1 VISSSQRPLPDSTHS
16 LDCAAK
22 RATLRNPFSLVLLED
37 LLVLDAVKEFP
48 ASHIR
53 GRNLVLSKMNSLST
67 VMPHNFTV
75 TSLILLSLYS
85 RIRHFVSCKF
95 NEIFQYILSLYVF
108 MLQYPKLKTVY
119 FFFEWLVNFYRTT
132 QSNRNKLTIF
142 SHRPNK
148 LLSRFDI
155 KSAHSVYLCVL
166 YGLRAK
172 SESLCGTL
180 RDSIYIRDGV
190 SLLSDPNSVF

>member
-1 VISSSQRPLPDSTHS
+1 M
-16 LDCAAK
+16 
-22 RATLRNPFSLVLLED
+22 
-37 LLVLDAVKEFP
+37 DAVKEFP

-53 GRNLVLSKMNSLST
+53 GRKLVLSKMISLST

-75 TSLILLSLYS
+75 TSLILFSLYS
-85 RIRHFVSCKF
+85 RIRHLLSRKF

-119 FFFEWLVNFYRTT
+119 FFFERLVNCYRTT
-132 QSNRNKLTIF
+132 QSNSNKLTIF

-155 KSAHSVYLCVL
+155 FPQTLSVLSVFV
-166 YGLRAK
+166 AK
-172 SESLCGTL
+172 RST
-180 RDSIYIRDGV
+180 
-190 SLLSDPNSVF
+190 PNSRCE